1 MLKYV
6 LSICLFLLTTL
17 ISNSVKSRNNS
28 IYDKCIWVSEFTP
41 QAIIKTKKSNEE
53 SGIID
58 LKADLIF
65 KDKLIGEINMGEPNG
80 YGSKWWSWETKGGNS
95 LSGGGRIIP
104 FFGNYPA
111 RGSVLDKDYMV
122 SNPRKVLFVNMGS
135 NLYYSYGY
143 RNKHELIKAA
153 EGFWRLSENCFFPGV
168 LFNKRHIE
176 FK

>member
-1 MLKYV
+1 MLKYL
-6 LSICLFLLTTL
+6 LSINLFLLTTL

-28 IYDKCIWVSEFTP
+28 IYDRCIWVSEFTP

-80 YGSKWWSWETKGGNS
+80 YGSKWWRWDTKEGNS

-111 RGSVLDKDYMV
+111 RGSVLDKNYIV

-168 LFNKRHIE
+168 LFN
-176 FK
+176 

>member
-1 MLKYV
+1 MLKYL
-6 LSICLFLLTTL
+6 LSINLFLLTTL

-41 QAIIKTKKSNEE
+41 QAIIKIKKSNQE

-80 YGSKWWSWETKGGNS
+80 YGSKWWRWDTREGNS

-111 RGSVLDKDYMV
+111 RGSVLDKNYIV

-168 LFNKRHIE
+168 LFN
-176 FK
+176 

>member
-6 LSICLFLLTTL
+6 LSICLFLLTNL

-111 RGSVLDKDYMV
+111 RGSVLDKEYIV

-168 LFNKRHIE
+168 FFNKRHIE